1 MRWTVIDGFYVMTL
15 SSAGITK
22 RFINFSDGIRWAYT
36 TKLALQV
43 ANEWEMKA

>member
-1 MRWTVIDGFYVMTL
+1 MKWQIIKGLYHITL
-15 SSAGITK
+15 SATGESKVFTDLTA
-22 RFINFSDGIRWAYT
+22 GIRWAYT